1 MAYSS
6 GKYAYGICDRTGFR
20 YKLKD
25 LVFEVENGVRTGL
38 RVGYDVADND
48 HPQNFLGRLKIDDTQ
63 SLLDARPDRSEPE
76 TERLLL
82 VDPFTTA
89 AEDSGTTEITVTE
102 KSHGRS
108 TSDRVRFRN
117 TVGFDGISKAIFELA
132 EGYVITKLTDDTYKF
147 TVSASSTTGSVSG
160 GGVFVTVGPVTL
172 EA

>member
-25 LVFEVENGVRTGL
+25 LVFEVNNGVRTGL
-38 RVGYDVADND
+38 RVGYDVADKD

-117 TVGFDGISKAIFELA
+117 TVGFDEISKAIFELA

>member
-6 GKYAYGICDRTGFR
+6 GRYAYGICDRTGFR
-20 YKLKD
+20 YPIKQ

-38 RVGYDVADND
+38 RVGYDVADKD

>member
-1 MAYSS
+1 MAYSG

-20 YKLKD
+20 YPIKQ

-38 RVGYDVADND
+38 RVGYDVADKD

-117 TVGFDGISKAIFELA
+117 AVGFDGISKAIFELA

>member
-1 MAYSS
+1 MAYTN
-6 GKYAYGICDRTGFR
+6 GKHAYGICDRTGFR
-20 YKLKD
+20 YDIKD
-25 LVFEVENGVRTGL
+25 LVFEIENGVRTGL
-38 RVGYDVADND
+38 RVGYDVIDKD

-63 SLLDARPDRSEPE
+63 SLLDARPDRSEPA

-89 AEDSGTTEITVTE
+89 AVDSGSTVVTVIE
-102 KSHGRS
+102 KSHGRA

-117 TVGFDGISKAIFELA
+117 CVGFDGITKANFELA
-132 EGYVITKLTDDTYKF
+132 EGYVITKTTDDAYTISI
-147 TVSASSTTGSVSG
+147 SASSTTGSVTG

>member
-38 RVGYDVADND
+38 RVGYDVADKD

-63 SLLDARPDRSEPE
+63 SLLDARPDRTEPA

-82 VDPFTTA
+82 IDPFTTA
-89 AEDSGTTEITVTE
+89 AADSGSTEITVTE

-108 TSDRVRFRN
+108 TSDTVRFRN
-117 TVGFDGISKAIFELA
+117 SIGFDGITAATFNLA
-132 EGYVITKLTDDTYKF
+132 TGYVITKLTDDTYKF
-147 TVSASSTTGSVSG
+147 TVSAESTTGSITG
-160 GGVFVTVGPVTL
+160 GGVQVTVGPVTL

>member
-20 YKLKD
+20 YPIKQ

-38 RVGYDVADND
+38 RVGYDVADKD

-89 AEDSGTTEITVTE
+89 AEESGTTEITVTE

>member
-1 MAYSS
+1 MAYTN

-20 YKLKD
+20 YDIKD
-25 LVFEVENGVRTGL
+25 LVFEIENGVRTGL
-38 RVGYDVADND
+38 RVGYDVIDKD

-63 SLLDARPDRSEPE
+63 SLLDARPDRSEPA

-82 VDPFTTA
+82 IDPFTTA
-89 AEDSGTTEITVTE
+89 VADSGSTVITVTE

-117 TVGFDGISKAIFELA
+117 CVGFDGITSANFELA
-132 EGYVITKLTDDTYKF
+132 SGYVITKTTDDAYTI
-147 TVSASSTTGSVSG
+147 TISASSTTGSING

>member
-25 LVFEVENGVRTGL
+25 LVFEVNNGVRTGL
-38 RVGYDVADND
+38 RVGYDVADKD

-108 TSDRVRFRN
+108 TSERVRFRN
-117 TVGFDGISKAIFELA
+117 TVGFDGISKAVFELA

>member
-20 YKLKD
+20 YPIKQ

-38 RVGYDVADND
+38 RVGYDVADKD

-117 TVGFDGISKAIFELA
+117 AVGFDGISKAIFELA

>member
-20 YKLKD
+20 YPIKD

-38 RVGYDVADND
+38 RVGYDVADKD

-63 SLLDARPDRSEPE
+63 SLLDARPDRSEPA

-117 TVGFDGISKAIFELA
+117 AVGFDGISKAIFELA

>member
-1 MAYSS
+1 MAYTN

-20 YKLKD
+20 YDIKD
-25 LVFEVENGVRTGL
+25 LVFEIENGVRTGL
-38 RVGYDVADND
+38 RVVYDVIDKD

-63 SLLDARPDRSEPE
+63 SLLDARPDRSEPA

-82 VDPFTTA
+82 IDPFTTA
-89 AEDSGTTEITVTE
+89 VADSGSTVITVTE

-117 TVGFDGISKAIFELA
+117 CVGFDGITSANFELA
-132 EGYVITKLTDDTYKF
+132 SGYVITKTTDDAYTI
-147 TVSASSTTGSVSG
+147 TISASSTTGSITG

>member
-1 MAYSS
+1 MAYTN

-20 YKLKD
+20 YDIKD
-25 LVFEVENGVRTGL
+25 LVFEIENGVRTGL
-38 RVGYDVADND
+38 RVGYDVIDKD

-63 SLLDARPDRSEPE
+63 SLLDARPDRSEPA

-82 VDPFTTA
+82 IDPFTTA
-89 AEDSGTTEITVTE
+89 VADSGSTVITVTE

-117 TVGFDGISKAIFELA
+117 CVGFDGITSVNFELA
-132 EGYVITKLTDDTYKF
+132 SGYVITKTTDDAYTI
-147 TVSASSTTGSVSG
+147 TISASSTTGSITG

>member
-1 MAYSS
+1 MGYTN

-20 YKLKD
+20 YDIKD
-25 LVFEVENGVRTGL
+25 LVFEIENGVRTGL
-38 RVGYDVADND
+38 RVGYDVIDKD

-63 SLLDARPDRSEPE
+63 SLLDARPDRSEPA

-82 VDPFTTA
+82 IDPFTTA
-89 AEDSGTTEITVTE
+89 VADSESTVITVTE

-117 TVGFDGISKAIFELA
+117 CVGFDGITSANFELA
-132 EGYVITKLTDDTYKF
+132 SGYVITKTTDDAYTI
-147 TVSASSTTGSVSG
+147 TISASSTTGSITG

>member
-6 GKYAYGICDRTGFR
+6 GKYAYGRCDRRGFR
-20 YKLKD
+20 YPIKD
-25 LVFEVENGVRTGL
+25 LIFEVENGVRTGL
-38 RVGYDVADND
+38 RVGYDVADRD

-63 SLLDARPDRSEPE
+63 SLLDARPDRSEPV

-89 AEDSGTTEITVTE
+89 VVDGGTTEITVTE

-108 TSDRVRFRN
+108 TSDTVRFRN
-117 TVGFDGISKAIFELA
+117 CVGFDGITKANFELA
-132 EGYVITKLTDDTYKF
+132 TGYVITKLTDDTYKF
-147 TVSASSTTGSVSG
+147 TVSASSTTGSITG